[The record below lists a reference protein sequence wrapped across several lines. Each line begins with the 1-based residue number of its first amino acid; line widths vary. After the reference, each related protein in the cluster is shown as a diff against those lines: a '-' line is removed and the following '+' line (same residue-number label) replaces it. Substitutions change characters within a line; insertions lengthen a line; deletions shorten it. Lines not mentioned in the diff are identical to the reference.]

1 MSPEEALNLFDYDRW
16 ATTRQVDVISKLKE
30 EEYVKDLG
38 SSHGCLRGTLVHI
51 YAAQSIWYRRWT
63 GESPSALVTPSDIPT
78 LTALQDR
85 WTVLRRDILQFVV
98 ALSAEKLREPL
109 SYEDTKGNRY
119 SQPLSQLIR
128 HVINH
133 STYHRGQITSM
144 LRQLGVTPA
153 ASVDLITYY
162 REVDENLER
171 TKRMIEEGES

>member
-1 MSPEEALNLFDYDRW
+1 MNPEEALNLFDHDRW
-16 ATTRQVDVISKLKE
+16 ATARQVDVISKLKGD
-30 EEYVKDLG
+30 EYVKDLG
-38 SSHGCLRGTLVHI
+38 ASHGGLRGTLVHI
-51 YAAQSIWYRRWT
+51 YAAQWIWYRRWT
-63 GESPSALVTPSDIPT
+63 GESPSALVTASDIPT

-98 ALSAEKLREPL
+98 ALRAEKLREAL

-133 STYHRGQITSM
+133 STYHRGQITTM
-144 LRQLGVTPA
+144 LRQLSVSPA

-171 TKRMIEEGES
+171 TKRMIEDGES